1 MTVGHWVGVA
11 GAIRQDLPTPV
22 SPSVHPPVPPPVA
35 AAQALMCHQCKDFG
49 GCTRAFRCPRNSN
62 YCVTIATRV
71 PLSLIDLPMVTKSC
85 QTSCP
90 DISTLGLGPHVSI
103 VCCQFSLCNQD

>member
-1 MTVGHWVGVA
+1 MPAWLP
-11 GAIRQDLPTPV
+11 GAPASLRDTMRLLLGLLL
-22 SPSVHPPVPPPVA
+22 A
-35 AAQALMCHQCKDFG
+35 AALSLELAQALMCHQCKDFG

-85 QTSCP
+85 QIGCP
-90 DISTLGLGPHVSI
+90 DVSTLGLGPHVSI
-103 VCCQFSLCNQD
+103 VCCQYSLCNHD